1 MAPTALRICLLSY
14 RGNPR
19 SGGQGIYVRLLSQAL
34 RDLGHDV
41 DVWSGQP
48 YPELV
53 DGVRLFKVPSLDL
66 WNEQALAAHAL
77 AARAVGFRST

>member
-1 MAPTALRICLLSY
+1 MQLSAVAADALRICLLSY

-19 SGGQGIYVRLLSQAL
+19 SGGQGIYVRLLSRAL

-48 YPELV
+48 YPELL
-53 DGVRLFKVPSLDL
+53 DGHPPAQGAESGPV
-66 WNEQALAAHAL
+66 E
-77 AARAVGFRST
+77 